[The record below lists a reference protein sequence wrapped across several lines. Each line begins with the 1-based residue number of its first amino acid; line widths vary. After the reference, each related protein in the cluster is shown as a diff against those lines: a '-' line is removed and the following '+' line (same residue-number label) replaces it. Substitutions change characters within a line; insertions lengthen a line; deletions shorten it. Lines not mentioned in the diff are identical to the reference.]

1 MQVSSLKPFIGESG
15 TLIAELLEVS
25 SLGRMEQHLVLSAM
39 TDSGQILA
47 DDDPE
52 KLLKLPIKFQADL
65 TQIVLPEQICLEQE
79 NRKNRILEDVNIRN
93 LSFFDQE
100 IIKLD
105 GWADDLKNGLE
116 VEIKEIDKAIKEARK
131 SATIAASLQDKLNWQ
146 KTQREL
152 EMKRTKLRR
161 ELFDRQDEIDMQRN
175 ELIGQLEGQLEQQ
188 VQVKKLFEIEWQIK

>member
-1 MQVSSLKPFIGESG
+1 M
-15 TLIAELLEVS
+15 
-25 SLGRMEQHLVLSAM
+25 
-39 TDSGQILA
+39 
-47 DDDPE
+47 
-52 KLLKLPIKFQADL
+52 
-65 TQIVLPEQICLEQE
+65 PEQIRLEQE
-79 NRKNRILEDVNIRN
+79 SRKNKILEEVNVRN
-93 LSFFDQE
+93 LGFFDQE

-105 GWADDLKNGLE
+105 GWSDDLKNGLE

-161 ELFDRQDEIDMQRN
+161 ELFDRQDEIDRQRN

-188 VQVKKLFEIEWQIK
+188 VQVKKLFEIEWEII

>member
-1 MQVSSLKPFIGESG
+1 M
-15 TLIAELLEVS
+15 
-25 SLGRMEQHLVLSAM
+25 
-39 TDSGQILA
+39 
-47 DDDPE
+47 
-52 KLLKLPIKFQADL
+52 
-65 TQIVLPEQICLEQE
+65 PEQIRLEQE
-79 NRKNRILEDVNIRN
+79 SRKNKILEEVNVRN
-93 LSFFDQE
+93 LGFFDQE

-105 GWADDLKNGLE
+105 GWSDDLKNGLE
-116 VEIKEIDKAIKEARK
+116 VEIREIDKVIKEARK

-188 VQVKKLFEIEWQIK
+188 VQVKKLFEIEWEII

>member
-1 MQVSSLKPFIGESG
+1 M
-15 TLIAELLEVS
+15 
-25 SLGRMEQHLVLSAM
+25 
-39 TDSGQILA
+39 
-47 DDDPE
+47 
-52 KLLKLPIKFQADL
+52 
-65 TQIVLPEQICLEQE
+65 PEQIRLEQE
-79 NRKNRILEDVNIRN
+79 SRKNKILEEVNVRN
-93 LSFFDQE
+93 LGFFDQE

-188 VQVKKLFEIEWQIK
+188 VQVKKLFEIEWEII

>member
-1 MQVSSLKPFIGESG
+1 MVSQID
-15 TLIAELLEVS
+15 IDQMVVS
-25 SLGRMEQHLVLSAM
+25 
-39 TDSGQILA
+39 
-47 DDDPE
+47 
-52 KLLKLPIKFQADL
+52 
-65 TQIVLPEQICLEQE
+65 EQIWLEQE
-79 NRKNRILEDVNIRN
+79 NRKNKILEDVNIRN
-93 LSFFDQE
+93 LGFFDQE

-188 VQVKKLFEIEWQIK
+188 VQAKKLFEIEWEII

>member
-1 MQVSSLKPFIGESG
+1 M
-15 TLIAELLEVS
+15 
-25 SLGRMEQHLVLSAM
+25 
-39 TDSGQILA
+39 
-47 DDDPE
+47 
-52 KLLKLPIKFQADL
+52 
-65 TQIVLPEQICLEQE
+65 PEQIRLEQE
-79 NRKNRILEDVNIRN
+79 SRKNKILEEVNVRN
-93 LSFFDQE
+93 LGFFDQE

-131 SATIAASLQDKLNWQ
+131 SATVAASLQDKLNWQ

-188 VQVKKLFEIEWQIK
+188 VQVKKLFEIEWEII

>member
-1 MQVSSLKPFIGESG
+1 M
-15 TLIAELLEVS
+15 
-25 SLGRMEQHLVLSAM
+25 
-39 TDSGQILA
+39 
-47 DDDPE
+47 
-52 KLLKLPIKFQADL
+52 
-65 TQIVLPEQICLEQE
+65 PEQIRLEQE
-79 NRKNRILEDVNIRN
+79 SRKNKILEEVNVRN
-93 LSFFDQE
+93 LGFFDQE

-105 GWADDLKNGLE
+105 GWSDDLKNGLE
-116 VEIKEIDKAIKEARK
+116 VEIREIDKVIKEARK

-188 VQVKKLFEIEWQIK
+188 VQVKKLFEIEWEIV

>member
-1 MQVSSLKPFIGESG
+1 M
-15 TLIAELLEVS
+15 
-25 SLGRMEQHLVLSAM
+25 
-39 TDSGQILA
+39 
-47 DDDPE
+47 
-52 KLLKLPIKFQADL
+52 
-65 TQIVLPEQICLEQE
+65 PEQIRLEQE
-79 NRKNRILEDVNIRN
+79 SRKNKILEEVNVRN
-93 LSFFDQE
+93 LGFFDQE

-175 ELIGQLEGQLEQQ
+175 ELISQLEGQLEQQ
-188 VQVKKLFEIEWQIK
+188 VQVKKLFEIEWEII

>member
-1 MQVSSLKPFIGESG
+1 MKS
-15 TLIAELLEVS
+15 
-25 SLGRMEQHLVLSAM
+25 
-39 TDSGQILA
+39 
-47 DDDPE
+47 
-52 KLLKLPIKFQADL
+52 QADIAH
-65 TQIVLPEQICLEQE
+65 IVLPENICLEQE
-79 NRKNRILEDVNIRN
+79 NRKNRILEQVNVRN
-93 LSFFDQE
+93 LGFFDQE

-175 ELIGQLEGQLEQQ
+175 ELIGQLEGQLEQKIAM
-188 VQVKKLFEIEWQIK
+188 KKLFVIEWQLR